1 MLFYINR
8 TKIRKDGMCQLL
20 CKISIDA
27 ASEQIGTKV
36 KVDPALWNPTTGR
49 ADGKSR
55 NALVNHAIDRLTEII
70 RNHYERIRSDLGFV
84 TAEAVKNA
92 VKGIGQKPTT
102 LLALF
107 REHNEEFKKR
117 IGIDRTKETYACY
130 ENSYNHLAAFVRK
143 EYGAEDIA
151 LRSLDATFY
160 DTFDLFLR
168 TDCGLGLKAVHEH
181 LYRLKKMTR
190 RAVGQ
195 GPLRCDP
202 YRDLHPELPKRT
214 SRHLKSEDLERLLT
228 EPVADAELQ
237 RARDW
242 FIFSSWTGL
251 AFTDA
256 DNLRREHLTTDEHGT
271 MWIHKPREK
280 TSVMSRVPLLPHP
293 VALLKKYE
301 HDETCRARGKLLP
314 VPSNTKMN
322 AYLKEI
328 AVLCN
333 IPKNLTTHCA
343 RHTFATLAI
352 EYGMPIDI
360 IAKILG
366 HTNTNMTRHYARI
379 SEENISREMQ
389 RIGKAL
395 AV

>member
-117 IGIDRTKETYACY
+117 IGLDRTKETYACY